1 MYIMSL
7 HAKDCNS
14 SAGGF
19 FIDENGTRM
28 GCASANGSSVPAEL
42 VLEPYSLTHLLV
54 TAIILGTVILVT
66 IVGNV
71 FVIAAIILERNL
83 HNVAN
88 YLITSLAVADLMVAA
103 LVMPLAAVNEVST
116 QWFLGPEVCDMWSST
131 DVLCCTSSIL
141 HLVAIATDRYWAVTS
156 VDYIRNRSAR
166 RILGMIVSIWV
177 ISIVISIPPLFG
189 WKNPEHSPALTG
201 QCMIS
206 QDVGYAVFA
215 TVGSFYLPLI
225 IMLGI
230 YIKIFR
236 AVRFRIR
243 KKHFKTLA
251 QGAPKPLLSPSNAKP
266 LLGPSNGQSSGPPV
280 QNYTADA
287 TYTTSELETNGSATT
302 PLNDPNRNNK
312 HTKLSPPHSP
322 LLKDSPHKG
331 SLLDITKVYLD
342 IRKSGAGSPKRKEKE
357 TMREKIEQ
365 KRERKAARTLGIITG
380 TFVVCWLP
388 FFMLAIIMPLCKDA
402 CHYPDILLS
411 IIGWLGYCNS
421 LLNPLIYTIFNPDF
435 RNAFRKI
442 LFGKYRHRHRR

>member
-1 MYIMSL
+1 MDGNLVRCDATNVSY
-7 HAKDCNS
+7 
-14 SAGGF
+14 
-19 FIDENGTRM
+19 
-28 GCASANGSSVPAEL
+28 NGSGAACGVRNGSGVVTEL

-156 VDYIRNRSAR
+156 VDYIRNRSAK
-166 RILGMIVSIWV
+166 RILSMIAGIWT
-177 ISIVISIPPLFG
+177 ISIAISIPPLFG
-189 WKNPEHSPALTG
+189 WKNPEHSPTLTG

-206 QDVGYAVFA
+206 QEIGYAVFA

-225 IMLGI
+225 VMLGI

-243 KKHFKTLA
+243 KKHFKALNKGGT
-251 QGAPKPLLSPSNAKP
+251 PKPLLGKQ
-266 LLGPSNGQSSGPPV
+266 NGQGSRSPV
-280 QNYTADA
+280 QNYEPENTFPTKA
-287 TYTTSELETNGSATT
+287 ECETNGSATT
-302 PLNDPNRNNK
+302 PLNDANRNTK
-312 HTKLSPPHSP
+312 HQLSPPHSP
-322 LLKDSPHKG
+322 LLKDSPQKG

-342 IRKSGAGSPKRKEKE
+342 IRKSGGGGGGGGSPKRKENL
-357 TMREKIEQ
+357 REKIEQ

-388 FFMLAIIMPLCKDA
+388 FFIVTIVMPVCKDA
-402 CHYPDILLS
+402 CAYPDILLS

-421 LLNPLIYTIFNPDF
+421 LLNPIIYTIFNPDF